1 MQVHFWWWKE
11 KKHVEKTKKFLE
23 KYVWL
28 NFWFNCT
35 ISFKIFKVYLSGS
48 IYIQFKKNRDSQ
60 NDKRKN
66 GNGEKSRGKRAA
78 NKLHFKNN
86 PIRKI
91 NDGMNSLF
99 YTTFLSTLFGCKVSW
114 SVWFKGINR
123 VMLQLKY
130 PIYVHLWE

>member
-1 MQVHFWWWKE
+1 M
-11 KKHVEKTKKFLE
+11 KKFLE

-66 GNGEKSRGKRAA
+66 GNGEKAEEKEQQTSSILKTTPFGK
-78 NKLHFKNN
+78 
-86 PIRKI
+86 
-91 NDGMNSLF
+91 
-99 YTTFLSTLFGCKVSW
+99 
-114 SVWFKGINR
+114 
-123 VMLQLKY
+123 
-130 PIYVHLWE
+130 